1 MKPIKIYGYVAGPHP
16 WKVVI
21 LLKELGVP
29 YEIEFLTAEEMKV
42 ATYIDVCPN
51 GRVPTIV
58 DPNHDITLC
67 DRCIRSGTIIEYLE
81 DMDDQDDKLKYST
94 FPEKYHQ
101 KNWKDYQIAGHDL
114 FLGQKAYFTM
124 FHTDQ
129 DITSVYEQY
138 GNMAR
143 WVLGVV
149 ERQLAKTGHPYVV
162 GDMCTYAD
170 LMYIPF
176 HFVLPDKLMRNVS
189 DEFEQVSKGKF
200 PQCYEWNTWIVGRE
214 SVQQALEEEY
224 RAMDAAG
231 WPR

>member
-42 ATYIDVCPN
+42 ATYID
-51 GRVPTIV
+51 
-58 DPNHDITLC
+58 
-67 DRCIRSGTIIEYLE
+67 
-81 DMDDQDDKLKYST
+81 
-94 FPEKYHQ
+94 
-101 KNWKDYQIAGHDL
+101 
-114 FLGQKAYFTM
+114 